1 MVENNDKK
9 VLLVVEIKGVEY
21 ENELRD
27 EEKWKILI
35 VKKFFEVLKK

>member
-9 VLLVVEIKGVEY
+9 VLLVVEIKGVDKKS
-21 ENELRD
+21 ELCF
-27 EEKWKILI
+27 EEEWKILI